1 MTEWYWTGLLFAAV
15 AQIADGVYL
24 YRARGRINS
33 GSVAVSFIEFAW
45 LLVSI
50 FALVTGRLS
59 GAAFLAAVLYVSYN
73 LASMAQGSM
82 MLKGMHDVRTFVV
95 PQWMVVLSIAVG
107 GVFAVVALAHMG

>member
-1 MTEWYWTGLLFAAV
+1 MTEWYWPGLLFAAM

-24 YRARGRINS
+24 YRARGRINA

-50 FALVTGRLS
+50 FALVTGRLD
-59 GAAFLAAVLYVSYN
+59 GAAFIAAVLYVSYN
-73 LASMAQGSM
+73 LASMVQGST
-82 MLKGMHDVRTFVV
+82 MLKGKTDLKTFVV

-107 GVFAVVALAHMG
+107 VGFALAALAHMG